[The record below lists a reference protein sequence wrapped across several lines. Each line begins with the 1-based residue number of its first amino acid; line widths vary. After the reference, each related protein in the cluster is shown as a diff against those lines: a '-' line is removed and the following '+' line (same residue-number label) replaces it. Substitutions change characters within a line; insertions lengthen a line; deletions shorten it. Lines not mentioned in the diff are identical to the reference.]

1 MPRVSAARREAGIE
15 ITPLID
21 VVFLLLIF
29 FMVSSNFVQK
39 QVVSVTLPE
48 SGAAVSSVSDAVEIS
63 LDAGGMYFVA
73 GRPVGRERDQL
84 LAAVQSTVGNLDAQS
99 LAQQPIE
106 IRADANATHQS
117 VVRALDVCASLGLV
131 RVSLATIPIAKS
143 AESLTNA
150 K

>member
-48 SGAAVSSVSDAVEIS
+48 SGAAVASVSDAVEIS
-63 LDAGGMYFVA
+63 LDAAGMYFVA

-84 LAAVQSTVGNLDAQS
+84 LAAVQSAVGNLDAQS
-99 LAQQPIE
+99 LAQQPVE

-117 VVRALDVCASLGLV
+117 VVRSLDVCASLGLV
-131 RVSLATIPIAKS
+131 RVSLATMPIAKS

-150 K
+150 Q